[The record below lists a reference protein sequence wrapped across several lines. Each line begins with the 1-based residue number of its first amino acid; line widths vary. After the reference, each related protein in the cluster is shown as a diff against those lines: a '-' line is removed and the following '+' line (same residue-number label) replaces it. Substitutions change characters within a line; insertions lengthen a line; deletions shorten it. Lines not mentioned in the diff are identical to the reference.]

1 MKKKKLWQRLGAL
14 LLMTA
19 VLAGSIPAD
28 SYAAEVE
35 PVVAAEMEADTATEE
50 TESVQE
56 DKILPEIPVNEELE
70 EEKTGGEVLPE
81 IPVKNES
88 ETDPEVT
95 ENGKT
100 EGQIEDEEQEDEQ
113 QQEPNEE
120 TKETDDGQY
129 HFTEDD
135 LSSVARWRELY
146 LPNGYED
153 LEQYDDDWWN
163 QLYDYER
170 DLAEYLKDLNVELSD
185 QVYMDQS
192 LDECIAIM
200 ESGVPP
206 ETFFGGT
213 IYQGL
218 SLEDFYEFR
227 EAGYTMEDLYE
238 QWEPI
243 QPYALS
249 GGDLVSKMTVS
260 ATGYSGTGHGTIYKL
275 TVGGKEALCMSM
287 GKSARSTYLYKAN
300 PGESD
305 ILYSLMGDLAELI
318 MCVPRSHYGFIR
330 IPLPIQKVR

>member
-56 DKILPEIPVNEELE
+56 DEILPEIPVNEELE

-95 ENGKT
+95 ENGET

-163 QLYDYER
+163 QLYDYEWIWQ
-170 DLAEYLKDLNVELSD
+170 N
-185 QVYMDQS
+185 
-192 LDECIAIM
+192 I
-200 ESGVPP
+200 
-206 ETFFGGT
+206 
-213 IYQGL
+213 
-218 SLEDFYEFR
+218 
-227 EAGYTMEDLYE
+227 
-238 QWEPI
+238 
-243 QPYALS
+243 
-249 GGDLVSKMTVS
+249 
-260 ATGYSGTGHGTIYKL
+260 
-275 TVGGKEALCMSM
+275 
-287 GKSARSTYLYKAN
+287 
-300 PGESD
+300 
-305 ILYSLMGDLAELI
+305 
-318 MCVPRSHYGFIR
+318 
-330 IPLPIQKVR
+330 